1 MKQMGDGVCRF
12 CRGMSSFLWKV
23 VIQNLM
29 LILLTC
35 QVYGNDK
42 KEFLVEISGAIQRVY
57 DAVRDAVVQVE
68 GRDEYGVQR
77 GSGFRLDSMGTIC
90 TVAGLVQGA
99 EEVRVQ
105 FQGDWE
111 QAEVI
116 GVDEWSGLAFLRMER
131 EGCFLEA
138 GDERGVEIG
147 EPILLVG
154 YALGGEVSPSWGL
167 MVGIREGIGHRR
179 FRLPHILCSIPVAPG
194 QVGSPILDFDGN
206 YIGIVVSALSGGGM
220 GLAVPASLIEKAR
233 QGLRREG
240 RVRHGWLGIRLKRV
254 TASSEGVC
262 LEAVDEQ
269 GPAQVAGI
277 QGGDCL
283 IRIGQMGVHDLA
295 SLARAVSEV
304 YAGMEV
310 EIEFFRDGQKQ
321 TVRVTAGDMPWQG
334 VREQNK
340 WIFES
345 IIQPNPEIGCIYPLN
360 KVFEP

>member
-1 MKQMGDGVCRF
+1 MKRMGDGVCR
-12 CRGMSSFLWKV
+12 CWRPRESLLWQV
-23 VIQNLM
+23 VIQNFLF
-29 LILLTC
+29 ILLTC
-35 QVYGNDK
+35 QVFGSDK

-57 DAVRDAVVQVE
+57 DAARGAVVQVE
-68 GRDEYGVQR
+68 GRDEFGAQR

-111 QAEVI
+111 LAEVI

-131 EGCFLEA
+131 EGSFLEA
-138 GDERGVEIG
+138 GKEEGVQVG

-154 YALGGEVSPSWGL
+154 YAFGSEVSPSWGL
-167 MVGIREGIGHRR
+167 MVGIREGMGHRR
-179 FRLPHILCSIPVAPG
+179 FRLPHLLCSIPVAPG
-194 QVGSPILDFDGN
+194 QVGSPILDFEGN
-206 YIGIVVSALSGGGM
+206 YLGIVVSALSGGGM

-240 RVRHGWLGIRLKRV
+240 RVRHGWFGIRLRGD
-254 TASSEGVC
+254 TAGGEGVC
-262 LEAVDEQ
+262 LEGVDER
-269 GPAQVAGI
+269 GPAKIAGI

-283 IRIGQMGVHDLA
+283 IRVGQMGVHDLG

-310 EIEFFRDGQKQ
+310 ELEFLRGGQKQ
-321 TVRVTAGDMPWQG
+321 TVRVTAGDLPWHG
-334 VREQNK
+334 GGEQEK
-340 WIFES
+340 WSYES
-345 IIQPNPEIGCIYPLN
+345 IVPSNLETGGIYPLM